1 MPLTASRGRGRLLR
15 LHLFQ
20 RILNDQKF
28 FTHTLDLVDDL
39 SNRLGLSVV
48 FRHDSGQANS
58 LCEKKTSSL
67 TYKA

>member
-1 MPLTASRGRGRLLR
+1 M
-15 LHLFQ
+15 
-20 RILNDQKF
+20 
-28 FTHTLDLVDDL
+28 
-39 SNRLGLSVV
+39 V

>member
-1 MPLTASRGRGRLLR
+1 
-15 LHLFQ
+15 
-20 RILNDQKF
+20 
-28 FTHTLDLVDDL
+28 
-39 SNRLGLSVV
+39 VV